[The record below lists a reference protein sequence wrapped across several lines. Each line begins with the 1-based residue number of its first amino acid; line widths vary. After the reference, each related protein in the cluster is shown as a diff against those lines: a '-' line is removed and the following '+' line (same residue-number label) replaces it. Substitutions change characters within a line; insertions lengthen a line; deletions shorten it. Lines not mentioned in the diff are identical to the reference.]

1 MDGAQHKNGESFST
15 GFLSMSTVRCTRNAT
30 MPGKNLRGVWKN
42 ERILSEAHKWK
53 MILARI
59 IHIVV
64 FLGERGLPFRGSSQ
78 RIGDIH
84 NGDFLGLI
92 ELLAHYDPILQ

>member
-1 MDGAQHKNGESFST
+1 M
-15 GFLSMSTVRCTRNAT
+15 LIY
-30 MPGKNLRGVWKN
+30 
-42 ERILSEAHKWK
+42 ERILSEAQKWK

-78 RIGDIH
+78 RIGHIH
-84 NGDFLGLI
+84 NWNLLGLI
-92 ELLAHYDPILQ
+92 ELLAHMI

>member
-1 MDGAQHKNGESFST
+1 
-15 GFLSMSTVRCTRNAT
+15 

-84 NGDFLGLI
+84 NGNFLGLI